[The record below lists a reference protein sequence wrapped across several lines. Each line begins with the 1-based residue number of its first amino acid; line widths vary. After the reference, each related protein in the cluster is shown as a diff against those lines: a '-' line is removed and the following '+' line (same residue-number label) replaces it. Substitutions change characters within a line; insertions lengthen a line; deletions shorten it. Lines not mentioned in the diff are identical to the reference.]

1 MLNWIDRLITGL
13 LYIVLACIPVVLLAA
28 CGGPTWRGAPPAAPP
43 ALSLS
48 PGKVLAAIGMQPQ
61 EANGTG
67 TEAATLQ
74 DRRVAFGLTSLLAE
88 SFYEV
93 GKFRLA
99 EEKDNRQRQLI
110 GELVDLFAIPSHRL
124 PADPEL
130 ASIGARLEAD
140 LLTYGKIGY
149 TKASNQRIQIGPLG
163 QYQQKLHVSV
173 GVCLFEVSSQK
184 TLCREGEGSAQQEGV
199 GAVYEFRNDR
209 PEFEKNAAGRATKQA
224 VTAAVQA
231 LMAILQFVP

>member
-1 MLNWIDRLITGL
+1 MGL
-13 LYIVLACIPVVLLAA
+13 LYMMLACTPGALLTA
-28 CGGPTWRGAPPAAPP
+28 CGGPAWRGALPAATP
-43 ALSLS
+43 AFSLA

-67 TEAATLQ
+67 TEDASLQ
-74 DRRVAFGLTSLLAE
+74 DHRLAFGLTNLLAE
-88 SFYEV
+88 AFYEI

-99 EEKDNRQRQLI
+99 EEKDSRQRQLI
-110 GELVDLFAIPSHRL
+110 GELVDLFATSSQRP

-149 TKASNQRIQIGPLG
+149 TKSSNQRIQVGPLG
-163 QYQQKLHVSV
+163 RYQQTLRVSV
-173 GVCLFEVSSQK
+173 EVCLFEVASQT
-184 TLCREGEGSAQQEGV
+184 TLCREGEGSAQQQGV
-199 GAVYEFRNDR
+199 GAVYEFRDNR

-224 VTAAVQA
+224 VVSAVQA
-231 LMAILQFVP
+231 LMASVSFIP

>member
-1 MLNWIDRLITGL
+1 MLNWVDRLIIGL
-13 LYIVLACIPVVLLAA
+13 LYLMLAFAPGALLAA
-28 CGGPTWRGAPPAAPP
+28 CGGPAWRGAPPAATPVL
-43 ALSLS
+43 ALS

-67 TEAATLQ
+67 TADASLQ
-74 DRRVAFGLTSLLAE
+74 DRRVAFGLTNLLAE
-88 SFYEV
+88 SFYEI

-99 EEKDNRQRQLI
+99 EAKDSRQRQLI
-110 GELVDLFAIPSHRL
+110 GELVDLFATPSHRP
-124 PADPEL
+124 PADTEL
-130 ASIGARLEAD
+130 VSIGARLEAD

-163 QYQQKLHVSV
+163 RYQQQLRVSV
-173 GVCLFEVSSQK
+173 EVCLFEVSSQK
-184 TLCREGEGSAQQEGV
+184 TLCRAGEGSAQQEGV

-224 VTAAVQA
+224 VTSAVQA
-231 LMAILQFVP
+231 LTASLQFVP